1 MMGANLPDKGSEL
14 SARHR
19 IDTGP
24 SNKLEVE
31 FGGSSLTGVKSDNQD
46 ALAAYYPDSS
56 AARLKGA
63 VACIADG
70 VSSSEQARLAS
81 QLSVTHFIQDY
92 FSTPDSWAVKTA
104 AARVLS
110 ALNNW
115 LVHHGRQS
123 AGQAGMLTTFSAV
136 ICKSATAHL
145 LHIGDSRIYRLRDQE
160 LEQLTQDHNLHQ
172 RGGRSFLSR
181 ALGMDNHLEIDY
193 RQEALQSGDC
203 FLLCTDG
210 VYESLSDSQLRVLLG
225 DSQSHPEALA
235 TKITKQALAIGGQDN
250 VSCLIVRVTQLP
262 PQDVTETQRQLTN
275 KVIPPVLEPGMRVDG
290 FNVRQVLYNG
300 PRSHLY
306 LVEDNDGATQLV
318 LKTPDIRFADDTV
331 YLEAFSR
338 EYWAGRRI
346 DHPAVM
352 KIYPAVDSPLLYHLC
367 EFVEGQTLR
376 QWMRDNPQPPLE
388 QVRKL
393 AVNLISALRAFQ
405 RQGMVHGDLKPEN
418 IMLQTDG
425 ELKIIDFGSVQV
437 SGLQEL
443 EADITVFQPPGAL
456 DYCAPEYL
464 RGEKGSTQSDI
475 FSLGMI
481 LYEVLCG
488 ELPFKRTI
496 LAHQQSDRRCTWN
509 YQPLTVRRPSI
520 PLWVD
525 LALKKA
531 VAAYPRNRYTAFS
544 ELLQDLTV
552 PNPQLLRQQRRMPLA
567 EKHPVQ
573 FWQFVSLLLALSLL
587 LQWALK

>member
-1 MMGANLPDKGSEL
+1 MISANPPAHGKDLSAHQGIKSRGANRL
-14 SARHR
+14 A
-19 IDTGP
+19 
-24 SNKLEVE
+24 VE
-31 FGGSSLTGVKSDNQD
+31 FGGSSLAGAKSDNQD
-46 ALAAYYPDSS
+46 ALAAYYPDSAS
-56 AARLKGA
+56 ARLKGA

-70 VSSSEQARLAS
+70 VSSSEQAKMAS

-123 AGQAGMLTTFSAV
+123 PGQAGMLTTFSAV

-145 LHIGDSRIYRLRDQE
+145 LHIGDSRIYRLREQE

-172 RGGRSFLSR
+172 GGGRSFLGR

-193 RQEALQSGDC
+193 RQEALQPGDC

-210 VYESLSDSQLRVLLG
+210 VYGCLPDTQLRTLLRE
-225 DSQSHPEALA
+225 SQVQPEALA
-235 TKITKQALAIGGQDN
+235 RKIARQALAAGSQDN
-250 VSCLIVRVTQLP
+250 ISCLIVRITQLP
-262 PQDVTETQRQLTN
+262 DKDMNETYRQLTS
-275 KVIPPVLEPGMRVDG
+275 KVIPPALKPGMTLDG
-290 FNVRQVLYNG
+290 FKVSQVLYNG

-306 LVEDNDGATQLV
+306 LVEHDECEKPLV
-318 LKTPDIRFADDTV
+318 LKAPDIRYADDAV

-338 EYWAGRRI
+338 EQWAGRRI

-352 KIYPAVDSPLLYHLC
+352 KIYPSPDSPFLYHLC
-367 EFVEGQTLR
+367 EFVHGQTLR
-376 QWMRDNPQPPLE
+376 QWMRDNPQPSLE
-388 QVRKL
+388 QASKL

-418 IMLQTDG
+418 IMVQADG
-425 ELKIIDFGSVQV
+425 ELKIIDFGAVQV
-437 SGLQEL
+437 SGLE
-443 EADITVFQPPGAL
+443 EMAADITSLQPPGAL

-464 RGEKGSTQSDI
+464 QGEKGSTRSDM
-475 FSLGMI
+475 FSLGVI

-488 ELPFKRTI
+488 ELPFKRPV
-496 LAHQQSDRRCTWN
+496 LAHQHSDSRCNWQ
-509 YQPLTVRRPSI
+509 YQPLRLRRPSI
-520 PLWVD
+520 PLWAD

-531 VAAYPRNRYTAFS
+531 VAKHPRNRYLAFS

-552 PNPQLLRQQRRMPLA
+552 PNRQLLRHQRRMPLL
-567 EKHPVQ
+567 ERHPVQ
-573 FWQFVSLLLALSLL
+573 FWQFVSLLLGLLLL
-587 LQWALK
+587 LQWALR